1 MSYINTRRGWTGLA
15 VLALFAL
22 FPFLADLAGE
32 AYYVTFLTRV
42 LIIGLA
48 AVGLNVALGYAGM
61 VSFGHSLYLGVGA
74 YTVAILSDLGITNA
88 VLHLSM
94 ALCAGIVI
102 STLVG
107 LVCLRTT
114 GVAFIM
120 ITLAFAQMFYYI
132 VVGLRQYGGDDGM
145 SLPARSTIGSINF
158 ENNTVFYYVC
168 LVIVALTLWGL
179 HRMARSRFGSVIR
192 GCKLNERRMAAL
204 GFATLRYKLL
214 AYILSAQICV
224 VAGFLLANLAKFSS
238 PSYLQWSMSGELI
251 VMVVLGGMGTVFGP
265 ILGAVSLLLL
275 EEVLANFELPIPFG
289 VGNFIQSHWMLLIG
303 LFIVIMGIR
312 VKDGLA
318 GFMNP
323 RKSVS

>member
-1 MSYINTRRGWTGLA
+1 MSHINTRRGWTGLA

-48 AVGLNVALGYAGM
+48 AVGLNVALGYTGM

-74 YTVAILSDLGITNA
+74 YTVAILSDFGITNA

-145 SLPARSTIGSINF
+145 SLPARSTFGSINF

-168 LVIVALTLWGL
+168 LVIVALTLWGV

-192 GCKLNERRMAAL
+192 GCKLNERRMAAI

-265 ILGAVSLLLL
+265 TLGAMSLLLL
-275 EEVLANFELPIPFG
+275 EEVLANFGLPIPFG
-289 VGNFIQSHWMLLIG
+289 VGKFIQSHWMLVIG

-318 GFMNP
+318 GFLSSG
-323 RKSVS
+323 KTVS

>member
-1 MSYINTRRGWTGLA
+1 MSLINTRRGWTGFS
-15 VLALFAL
+15 VLVLFAL

-88 VLHLSM
+88 VLHLSI

-102 STLVG
+102 SALVG

-120 ITLAFAQMFYYI
+120 ITLAFAQMFYYV

-145 SLPARSTIGSINF
+145 SLSARSTLGSISL
-158 ENNTVFYYVC
+158 ENNNVFYYVC
-168 LVIVALTLWGL
+168 LMIVALILWGV
-179 HRMARSRFGSVIR
+179 HRMSRSRFGSVIR

-214 AYILSAQICV
+214 AYIFSAQICV

-251 VMVVLGGMGTVFGP
+251 VMVVLGGIGTVFGP
-265 ILGAVSLLLL
+265 ILGAMSLLLL
-275 EEVLANFELPIPFG
+275 EEVLANFGLPIPFG
-289 VGNFIQSHWMLLIG
+289 VGKFIQSHWMLLIG
-303 LFIVIMGIR
+303 LFIVITGIR

-318 GFMNP
+318 GFMNH
-323 RKSVS
+323 RKRVS